1 VRLTSS
7 AIAAAL
13 VALAAPCWAL
23 AVDRPSHSYRC
34 PARGSPPAF
43 AHYWLGP
50 SFENL
55 PLTDRRFRCGGA
67 YKDGS
72 AVVRTNTSEV
82 LYGDCDPSDGG
93 CALPLEIQ
101 TSPACD
107 RSFADYDFLP
117 GLFPRPP
124 IGRLRG
130 VPSARFEGGT
140 RLELYTGDVTVV
152 VFADAPGRAARA
164 AAALA
169 STPESPLRLASGSPL
184 PAAVEGH
191 LRGSL
196 VCGLRRPGLRVVWTT
211 RRAVTIRA
219 RVRAPGFLWGE
230 LRHAGEN
237 HDRPGIAPG
246 NVDFAFRVKRGVV
259 NRRIRLDGPGRYVGR
274 VRLTALDGRHS
285 RDRLVRFSAP
295 QNPVRSRR
303 APSGSLLR
311 SGAPG

>member
-1 VRLTSS
+1 VRLTSL

-13 VALAAPCWAL
+13 VALAAPCSPL
-23 AVDRPSHSYRC
+23 AADRPSHSYRC
-34 PARGSPPAF
+34 PAGGSPPAF

-55 PLTDRRFRCGGA
+55 PLTARRFRCGGA

-72 AVVRTNTSEV
+72 AVVRINSFGV
-82 LYGDCDPSDGG
+82 LYGNCDPSDGG

-101 TSPACD
+101 TWPACD

-152 VFADAPGRAARA
+152 VFADARGRAARA

-169 STPESPLRLASGSPL
+169 TTPESPLRVASGSPL

-196 VCGLRRPGLRVVWTT
+196 FCGLRRPGLRVVRTT

-219 RVRAPGFLWGE
+219 RVRTPSFLWGE
-230 LRHAGEN
+230 LRLAGQTP
-237 HDRPGIAPG
+237 DRPGIGPG

-259 NRRIRLDGPGRYVGR
+259 SRTIRLDRPGRYGGS

-285 RDRLVRFSAP
+285 RDRLLRFSAP
-295 QNPVRSRR
+295 
-303 APSGSLLR
+303 
-311 SGAPG
+311 